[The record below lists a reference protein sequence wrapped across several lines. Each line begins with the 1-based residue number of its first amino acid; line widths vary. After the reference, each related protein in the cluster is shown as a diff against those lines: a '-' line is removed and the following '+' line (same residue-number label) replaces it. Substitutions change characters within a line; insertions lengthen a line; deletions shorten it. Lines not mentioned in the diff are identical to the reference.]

1 MKYKKIKVRSMDAP
15 KRFYRILY
23 VREDLNLFQLGVTIL
38 SAFDCQFCHMFM
50 FFDKTNTYVDK
61 SCIDEIPSKF
71 EFDDEF
77 TRDKDYEEYKISD
90 LELGANNTFKLCYDT
105 GENWEFEIKIYK
117 AEKDLCETFFGKLIE
132 GTGASIWED
141 NHYLFWKFLNGGS
154 DALSDEEKAFLFE
167 MLNINVEKFA
177 DFIDI
182 EKLNENVENA
192 ESMCEHLL
200 DMREMYI

>member
-1 MKYKKIKVRSMDAP
+1 M
-15 KRFYRILY
+15 
-23 VREDLNLFQLGVTIL
+23 Q
-38 SAFDCQFCHMFM
+38 
-50 FFDKTNTYVDK
+50 
-61 SCIDEIPSKF
+61 
-71 EFDDEF
+71 
-77 TRDKDYEEYKISD
+77 ISD

-141 NHYLFWKFLNGGS
+141 NHYLFWKFLNS
-154 DALSDEEKAFLFE
+154 SNNALSDKEKAFLFE
-167 MLNINVEKFA
+167 MLNINVEKFD

-182 EKLNENVENA
+182 EKLNENVENV